1 MTRAPAGN
9 QKINI
14 YFNEKVLDALR
25 KMALAKGT
33 TYSEL
38 IREAC
43 RGYVLK
49 HGPDVITD
57 ARAIKEIAK

>member
-9 QKINI
+9 QKINL

-25 KMALAKGT
+25 KMALARGT

-43 RGYVLK
+43 RDYVIK
-49 HGPDVITD
+49 RGPTVITD
-57 ARAIKEIAK
+57 SKAIRELAK